1 MLTPLSLL
9 SLSHLIS
16 FFLSLRLCT
25 VSKST
30 NVCAPHRRLVSLF
43 FHNIFLSFEDPLPA
57 GTHSTSRVGAP
68 DNSLSLSFSLTFLL
82 SLRL

>member
-1 MLTPLSLL
+1 MLTPLSL
-9 SLSHLIS
+9 SLSFSLIS